1 MPRGGRHRGTGF
13 GALALAWLA
22 GVFAAHAG
30 QAAAPPASGT
40 PPSAHAAA
48 EPASGPVRWTI
59 RGAQSSAQFRIRLL
73 GIVPMSGE
81 FTQLR
86 GEIAFDAARGE
97 LRVDAWLPSGEVRMD
112 NESHAAWARS
122 AEFFDAAN
130 HPTIHFRSRPLPLSV
145 LRDGGAID
153 GNLTLRGVTRA
164 VGLKVERGACDF
176 ARDRECTLEVYGQV
190 RRTDF
195 GMAARRATVGD
206 WVSLRLRI
214 VAGVDG
220 D

>member
-1 MPRGGRHRGTGF
+1 VGI
-13 GALALAWLA
+13 GALALAW
-22 GVFAAHAG
+22 AACALG
-30 QAAAPPASGT
+30 ARDDLPAPPQAAAAAPAAHGEPVAPPVT
-40 PPSAHAAA
+40 R
-48 EPASGPVRWTI
+48 RWTI
-59 RGAQSSAQFRIRLL
+59 DGERSNAQFRIRLL

-97 LRVDAWLPSGEVRMD
+97 VHVDARLPSGELRMD

-122 AEFFDAAN
+122 PEFFDAAN
-130 HPTIHFRSRPLPLSV
+130 HPTILFQSRPLPVSV

-153 GNLTLRGVTRA
+153 GDLTLRGVTRA
-164 VGLKVERGACDF
+164 VGLKVERGTCDF
-176 ARDRECTLEVYGQV
+176 ARERECTIEVYGQV

-214 VAGVDG
+214 VAGVEG